1 MGMSENTGA
10 NASVATQIT
19 SQPYLMVYDFCKAGH
34 DIRDKETS
42 LIREKRYGKQSGQIS
57 YKCRE
62 CQNTRMRERVR
73 AKGAKPQK
81 HFLEPDSDLGV
92 LVRLIRNDPEVI
104 KQLTEIAKVLT
115 AEQK

>member
-1 MGMSENTGA
+1 MNKSKL
-10 NASVATQIT
+10 
-19 SQPYLMVYDFCKAGH
+19 PYLLVYDFCKVGH

-42 LIREKRYGKQSGQIS
+42 LIRDKRYGKQAGQIS

-81 HFLEPDSDLGV
+81 HFLEPDSDLGA
-92 LVRLIRNDPEVI
+92 LVALLRANPELVKPI
-104 KQLTEIAKVLT
+104 TKLVKELAS
-115 AEQK
+115 A

>member
-1 MGMSENTGA
+1 MNENKRA
-10 NASVATQIT
+10 NAKSVAKKVGQH
-19 SQPYLMVYDFCKAGH
+19 YLLVYDFCKVGH

-42 LIREKRYGKQSGQIS
+42 LILEKRYGKQAGQFG

-62 CQNTRMRERVR
+62 CHNTLMRERVR

-104 KQLTEIAKVLT
+104 KQLTEIAKVLAT
-115 AEQK
+115 EQK